1 MKPKKSLG
9 QNFLRSDEILSKI
22 VNVGNINYNDTIL
35 EIGPGTGN
43 LTKKILDK
51 KPNLLIVV
59 EKDEFLS
66 EKLKER
72 FGNKIN
78 VINKD
83 ILNCFQEF
91 KFDIPI
97 KVFGNLPYNV
107 STKILTNFVKIEK
120 INKIYKKFIF
130 IYQKEVA
137 DRIIAKENSK
147 YYGRLSIL
155 TSWRMDNEKIL
166 DIDPKYFY
174 PRPKVWSSLIVH
186 TPKIKFDKLHKP
198 KHLEHITNIF
208 FNQRRKMIKKPMKQL
223 FVNFEKIAS
232 QLNIDLNLRPQ
243 NIPLKKYLEI
253 CKIYEKLMQ

>member
-120 INKIYKKFIF
+120 INKIYEKFIF

>member
-59 EKDEFLS
+59 EKDEILS

-72 FGNKIN
+72 FGNKIT

-83 ILNCFQEF
+83 ILNCYQEF
-91 KFDIPI
+91 KFEIPI

-107 STKILTNFVKIEK
+107 STKILTNFVKIK
-120 INKIYKKFIF
+120 NISKIYQKFIF

-174 PRPKVWSSLIVH
+174 PKPKVWSSLIVH
-186 TPKIKFDKLHKP
+186 TPKTKVDTLHKP
-198 KHLEHITNIF
+198 DHLEHITKIF
-208 FNQRRKMIKKPMKQL
+208 FNQRRKMIKKPMRQL
-223 FVNFEKIAS
+223 FMDYEKVAEK
-232 QLNIDLNLRPQ
+232 LKIDLSKRPQ
-243 NIPLKKYLEI
+243 NISKSKYFEI
-253 CKIYEKLMQ
+253 CKFYENLNQ

>member
-59 EKDEFLS
+59 EKDEILS

-72 FGNKIN
+72 FGNKIT

-83 ILNCFQEF
+83 ILNCYQEF
-91 KFDIPI
+91 KFEIPI

-107 STKILTNFVKIEK
+107 S
-120 INKIYKKFIF
+120 
-130 IYQKEVA
+130 
-137 DRIIAKENSK
+137 
-147 YYGRLSIL
+147 
-155 TSWRMDNEKIL
+155 
-166 DIDPKYFY
+166 
-174 PRPKVWSSLIVH
+174 
-186 TPKIKFDKLHKP
+186 IKF
-198 KHLEHITNIF
+198 
-208 FNQRRKMIKKPMKQL
+208 
-223 FVNFEKIAS
+223 
-232 QLNIDLNLRPQ
+232 
-243 NIPLKKYLEI
+243 
-253 CKIYEKLMQ
+253 

>member
-9 QNFLRSDEILSKI
+9 QNFLGSDEILSKI
-22 VNVGNINYNDTIL
+22 VNVGNINYNDTVL

-59 EKDEFLS
+59 EKDEVLS

-72 FGNKIN
+72 FGNKIT

-83 ILNCFQEF
+83 ILNCYQEF

-120 INKIYKKFIF
+120 INKIYEKFIF

-198 KHLEHITNIF
+198 NNLEHITNIF

-232 QLNIDLNLRPQ
+232 ELNIDLNLRPQ